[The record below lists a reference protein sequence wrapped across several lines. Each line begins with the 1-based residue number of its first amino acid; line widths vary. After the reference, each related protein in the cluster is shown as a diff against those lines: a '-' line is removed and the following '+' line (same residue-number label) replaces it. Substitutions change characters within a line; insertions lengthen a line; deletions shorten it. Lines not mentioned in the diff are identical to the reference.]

1 MKFSHGEVDGEVH
14 VSHTKIHIIL
24 SKHFTKIYV

>member
-14 VSHTKIHIIL
+14 VSHTKIHIL